1 MSPLIRFAAVSLVV
15 GAAAA
20 LAACGS
26 SSSTGPTAVP
36 DISGTWTVGASVSNA
51 GLQVT
56 CSLQGT
62 ATLQESG
69 SNFSGTFSGS
79 TTTCTGPGGTVTGND
94 DGPITGGQ
102 IVGSTVTYND
112 GQGCAYTGT
121 VTGTPSNRVQGSV
134 TCQLAVAGQ
143 TYTFTGTWTAGR

>member
-1 MSPLIRFAAVSLVV
+1 MPRLTRFAAVSLVV
-15 GAAAA
+15 GAVAAV
-20 LAACGS
+20 AACGS
-26 SSSTGPTAVP
+26 SSTAPTAVP

-62 ATLQESG
+62 ATVQQSG
-69 SNFSGTFSGS
+69 SNFTGNFTGS
-79 TTTCTGPGGTVTGND
+79 TTTCTGPGGTVAGNA

-102 IVGSTVTYND
+102 IVGSTVSYND

-121 VTGTPSNRVQGSV
+121 VTGTPANRIQGSA